1 MTNIEKIKQ
10 LEEKRA
16 KNEGKAKKYQQLA
29 DDLAQQIESLKSMEI
44 QNILNQ
50 VDMPFEDVLKMLAE
64 RLACQLRQAIP
75 HPLLR
80 QEKICQ
86 ILNGR
91 AFERLD
97 VWTFRRSNA

>member
-16 KNEGKAKKYQQLA
+16 KNEGKAKKYQQIA
-29 DDLAQQIESLKSMEI
+29 DDLALQIESLKSMEI

-64 RLACQLRQAIP
+64 LTGVPIEA
-75 HPLLR
+75 
-80 QEKICQ
+80 
-86 ILNGR
+86 
-91 AFERLD
+91 
-97 VWTFRRSNA
+97 SNSPSPAETGKDMPNT